1 MFPPYP
7 IDFVR
12 FPLYPFEC
20 SRLLRLIL
28 FVSRLIRFNGAR
40 FPALSWHS
48 VSIPECLSKG
58 FSYLTPCFMAVSLH
72 GSEILYICICQHM
85 PLLFS
90 EFRHADDLSSKVDKA
105 QRTTTRKFCQA
116 IFRNLHASLE
126 ATTSSMPCVS
136 LASENRQMLC
146 RHLLIR
152 ARTPRPSYI
161 HVDKTVIYI
170 YFSAVSCAY
179 KWYAWRRHLLYLH
192 TRLGLWPKKQL
203 SRCEQLILKL
213 S

>member
-105 QRTTTRKFCQA
+105 QRTTTRTFCQA

-126 ATTSSMPCVS
+126 QVNTEEAQPW
-136 LASENRQMLC
+136 
-146 RHLLIR
+146 I
-152 ARTPRPSYI
+152 AR
-161 HVDKTVIYI
+161 
-170 YFSAVSCAY
+170 
-179 KWYAWRRHLLYLH
+179 
-192 TRLGLWPKKQL
+192 G
-203 SRCEQLILKL
+203 CEQKRKSARNTKITNYK
-213 S
+213 SNHISMD